1 MLYLEIWPQTLDS
14 TNGLFIKAVGD
25 SVGVSS
31 AGVLLAKWYHG
42 CIFSLCSLSLLL
54 TLSSLSFSFVTLKQ

>member
-42 CIFSLCSLSLLL
+42 DIFSLCSLSLLL

>member
-25 SVGVSS
+25 SAGVVS
-31 AGVLLAKWYHG
+31 AGVLLAKWCHG
-42 CIFSLCSLSLLL
+42 CIFSLRCLSLLL
-54 TLSSLSFSFVTLKQ
+54 TLSSLSFSFVTLKE